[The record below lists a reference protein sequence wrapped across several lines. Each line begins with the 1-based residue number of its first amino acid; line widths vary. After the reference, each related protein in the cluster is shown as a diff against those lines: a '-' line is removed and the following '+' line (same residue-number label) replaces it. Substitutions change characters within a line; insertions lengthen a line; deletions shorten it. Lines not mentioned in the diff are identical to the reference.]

1 MKLKQKSYTFAEVS
15 EYSFRGDNSP
25 LFVYSIFY
33 MDIAAEIRRIAE
45 SVLTDPGQFI
55 VDVIVSSKQGPRKV
69 LVLLDSDNGISID
82 ECADVSRSLS
92 KVLDEVSWL
101 EDAYMLEVSTPGLD
115 HPLKL
120 TRQYRKNIGRR
131 LKVKIS
137 EKTQEGKLTAVTDGT
152 ITLEQ
157 EVGSGK
163 KKEIKTVEIPFTDI
177 EKAFVLVS
185 FK

>member
-1 MKLKQKSYTFAEVS
+1 MFIAFFT
-15 EYSFRGDNSP
+15 
-25 LFVYSIFY
+25 

-92 KVLDEVSWL
+92 KQLDEVSWL

-131 LKVKIS
+131 LKVKVL
-137 EKTQEGKLTAVTDGT
+137 EKTEEGKLTAVTDGT

-163 KKEIKTVEIPFTDI
+163 KKEIKTIEIPFTDI